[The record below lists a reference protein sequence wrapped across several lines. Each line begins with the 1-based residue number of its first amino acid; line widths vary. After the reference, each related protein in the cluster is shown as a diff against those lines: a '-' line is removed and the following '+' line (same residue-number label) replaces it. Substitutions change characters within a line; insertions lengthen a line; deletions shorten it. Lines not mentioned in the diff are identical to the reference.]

1 MATKKKTAAAAA
13 GKVKPAVLVT
23 IKGGK
28 VSADGFASPV
38 EAKAKYDDIVAKT
51 LAGKGPNV
59 DEIQIIDKHG
69 LGKSF
74 KPNRTA
80 NKLKGNTPASNNDT
94 KHVDILD
101 D

>member
-38 EAKAKYDDIVAKT
+38 EARAKFDDIVAAT
-51 LAGKGPNV
+51 IAGKGPNV

-80 NKLKGNTPASNNDT
+80 NKLKGSTPANNNDT
-94 KHVDILD
+94 KHVDLID

>member
-1 MATKKKTAAAAA
+1 METKKKTAAAAA

-38 EAKAKYDDIVAKT
+38 EARAKFDDIVAAT
-51 LAGKGPNV
+51 IAGKGPNV

-74 KPNRTA
+74 KPNKTA
-80 NKLKGNTPASNNDT
+80 SKLKGSTPANNNET
-94 KHVDILD
+94 QHVDILD